1 MARDATTAAE
11 EASGERSNA
20 EWCRLVAD
28 RGAAGEAARQELRAL
43 MVSAIRRVLRA
54 RGAAEDLSEDLAQ
67 EAMMRVSRR
76 LDHFRGESRFTTWAL
91 AIAMRVAFD
100 ELRRARWKDVPLDAL
115 AAEDTQG
122 PPAESPPGRSP
133 ERAMA
138 RHRVLASLSE
148 AIDRDLTERQR
159 AVLRA
164 ELEGMPQAEIAMR
177 LAMTR
182 NALYKLSHDARRK
195 VRARL
200 EAAGI
205 TAADF
210 LWAFE

>member
-1 MARDATTAAE
+1 MAWDATTAAE
-11 EASGERSNA
+11 EARGERSNA

-28 RGAAGEAARQELRAL
+28 RGAAGEAARRELRAL

-54 RGAAEDLSEDLAQ
+54 RGAGEDLSEDLAQ
-67 EAMMRVSRR
+67 EAMMRVSGR
-76 LDHFRGESRFTTWAL
+76 LDRFRGESRFTTWAL

-115 AAEDTQG
+115 AAEETPG
-122 PPAESPPGRSP
+122 PPAEAAPGRSP

-138 RHRVLASLSE
+138 RDRVLASLSE

-205 TAADF
+205 TAADVI
-210 LWAFE
+210 WVFE

>member
-1 MARDATTAAE
+1 MAWDATTASE

-20 EWCRLVAD
+20 EWCRLVATP
-28 RGAAGEAARQELRAL
+28 GAAGEAARRELRAL

-67 EAMMRVSRR
+67 EAMMRVSGR
-76 LDHFRGESRFTTWAL
+76 LDRFRGESRFTTWAL
-91 AIAMRVAFD
+91 AIALRAAFD

-115 AAEDTQG
+115 SVDETAG
-122 PPAESPPGRSP
+122 PPAEAVADRSP
-133 ERAMA
+133 ERATA
-138 RHRVLASLSE
+138 RERVLASLSA

-164 ELEGMPQAEIAMR
+164 ELAGMPQAEVATR

-205 TAADF
+205 TAADVI
-210 LWAFE
+210 WAFE